1 MDEIVYESDFDLSYI
16 KKVKLFI
23 IYETLEDCLGEI
35 FSGINSGKPS
45 LTEGVDSINL
55 LSPLNNLKYNNIKF
69 EIKMKGKNDKE
80 KIDHLY
86 SIIEKQNKDI
96 QNLYS
101 LIEKQNEDI
110 QYLKNQITFIQNNYQ
125 RINRS
130 IFST

>member
-86 SIIEKQNKDI
+86 SIIEKQN
-96 QNLYS
+96 
-101 LIEKQNEDI
+101 EDI